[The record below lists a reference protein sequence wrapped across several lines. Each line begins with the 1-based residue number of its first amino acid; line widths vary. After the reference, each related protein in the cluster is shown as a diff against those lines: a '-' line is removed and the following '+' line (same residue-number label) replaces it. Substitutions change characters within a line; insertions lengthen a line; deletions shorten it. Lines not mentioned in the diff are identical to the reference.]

1 MKTFKKVLVA
11 ISVPFQLMIAAVLWF
26 VILFFM
32 VCFDW

>member
-26 VILFFM
+26 VFLVFVFL
-32 VCFDW
+32 FDW